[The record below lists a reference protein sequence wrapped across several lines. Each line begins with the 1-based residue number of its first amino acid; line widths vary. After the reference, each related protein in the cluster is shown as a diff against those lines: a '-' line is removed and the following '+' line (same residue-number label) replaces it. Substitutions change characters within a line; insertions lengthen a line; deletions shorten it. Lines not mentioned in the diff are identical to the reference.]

1 MPQRKWSLKE
11 DSLQH
16 RVAAEGDLDEVRRCA
31 HWT

>member
-1 MPQRKWSLKE
+1 LKE